1 MLQKNFN
8 ANWRF
13 YKEGKKAIEINLPH
27 DAKLEEE
34 RIPDLL
40 AGENSAYFPGGK
52 YVYEKDF
59 DVPDKTECAQLYFD
73 GIYQKA

>member
-27 DAKLEEE
+27 DAMLEEE

-40 AGENSAYFPGGK
+40 AGENSAYFPGPRSR
-52 YVYEKDF
+52 DF
-59 DVPDKTECAQLYFD
+59 KGWYKCDWICFKPEEYTIL
-73 GIYQKA
+73 GS